1 MKSSKN
7 RKSCICWIKGCIP
20 RDSGGWKTSFIRLLQ
35 TDLSAQKTQ
44 HATFPDEQQRLEFDT
59 FLSLQH
65 LGIGAETAAKLAF
78 APETAS
84 QVMHGLK
91 KGKPFPT
98 VLGSLPG
105 WNMLG
110 AFLEVMDLQTATEAI
125 YTLGDIRGFN
135 DRKTV
140 MQIVYPFTI
149 LAGVFAMLI
158 FFDGSVLPMMSDF
171 LEGDL
176 LPLWM
181 KTVRTGYFML
191 LCLLTAAGLVLW
203 TGMQGQMLHS
213 AFLESAFVR
222 QRHSLYLAACI
233 RSLLEQELSTA
244 ALLTALEKLPGPK
257 VFVQQVKA
265 MKSTALQGGS
275 WVQILASVPWIDPD
289 LVRHAETGVETGKV
303 CSLLKIYEN
312 RTKRLQTEKVRQVVR
327 TLTGISYGSVGV
339 LAVIVYQVLLA
350 PMNMLSAM

>member
-1 MKSSKN
+1 M
-7 RKSCICWIKGCIP
+7 
-20 RDSGGWKTSFIRLLQ
+20 
-35 TDLSAQKTQ
+35 DLSAGRT
-44 HATFPDEQQRLEFDT
+44 HYATFPDEQQRLEFDA

-65 LGIGAETAAKLAF
+65 LGVGARTAAKLAF
-78 APETAS
+78 APGTAR
-84 QVMHGLK
+84 QLLHGLE
-91 KGKPFPT
+91 KGKTFQS
-98 VLGSLPG
+98 VLASLPG

-110 AFLEVMDLQTATEAI
+110 AFLEVMDLQTAANTI
-125 YTLGDIRGFN
+125 YTLADIRGFN
-135 DRKTV
+135 DRKPIL
-140 MQIVYPFTI
+140 QIMYPYAI
-149 LAGVFAMLI
+149 LAGVFAMFM
-158 FFDGSVLPMMSDF
+158 FFDESVLPMMSDF

-181 KTVRTGYFML
+181 KTVKTVFL
-191 LCLLTAAGLVLW
+191 LLLVLLTAAGLVLW
-203 TGMQGQMLHS
+203 TGIQGQMLHS
-213 AFLESAFVR
+213 ACLGSAFIR
-222 QRHSLYLAACI
+222 QRHSLYLAVCI

-265 MKSTALQGGS
+265 MKRTALQGGS
-275 WVQILASVPWIDPD
+275 WVQILGSAPWIDPV
-289 LVRHAETGVETGKV
+289 LVKHVETGLETGKV

-350 PMNMLSAM
+350 PMNMLNAM

>member
-1 MKSSKN
+1 
-7 RKSCICWIKGCIP
+7 
-20 RDSGGWKTSFIRLLQ
+20 
-35 TDLSAQKTQ
+35 
-44 HATFPDEQQRLEFDT
+44 
-59 FLSLQH
+59 
-65 LGIGAETAAKLAF
+65 
-78 APETAS
+78 
-84 QVMHGLK
+84 
-91 KGKPFPT
+91 
-98 VLGSLPG
+98 
-105 WNMLG
+105 MLG